1 MNDLSKHINKQLE
14 RKDRDKLSSY
24 KDPLMEAIYNSFQ
37 PTSFMNNTEKMA
49 LRIEAEKAAK
59 RIEEEANAWL
69 KENKNE

>member
-1 MNDLSKHINKQLE
+1 
-14 RKDRDKLSSY
+14 
-24 KDPLMEAIYNSFQ
+24 MEAIYNSFQ

-49 LRIEAEKAAK
+49 LRIEAEKSAK